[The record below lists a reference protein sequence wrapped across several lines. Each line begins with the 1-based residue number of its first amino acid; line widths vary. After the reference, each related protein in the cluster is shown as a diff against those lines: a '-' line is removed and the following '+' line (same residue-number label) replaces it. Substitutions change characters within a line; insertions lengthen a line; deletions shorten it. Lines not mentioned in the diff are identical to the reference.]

1 MPISKETLN
10 LLDYF
15 KNNKKEM
22 KSIKNINIDFKTI
35 ANINIINH
43 LTKLSKDLEQLKFN
57 IQENKNAIDII
68 RNIIDYLNTFNVIY
82 IPFLGPTNA
91 GKTTI
96 INGIIGKDLLPTGM
110 TECTKRGIIIGYGDL
125 DDNDMFIAN
134 MSLEKKKYF
143 NEHKFYFQRKNI
155 IGKGLAQV
163 RDTLNGLNNKFPNSE
178 KYSFYYIK
186 TKIKLYDEL
195 GLDKNMKKMIYL
207 IDFPGF
213 GTGNFFENNIY
224 KNIMTICNS
233 FFFIVKNLRI
243 KESNNALILN
253 NLFLK
258 TMDQTNIISSN
269 KFIKSCFFIV
279 NNEKEQ
285 TTSDIDLESGKRQIQ
300 GIIKNE
306 IEKENIN
313 LSFFNAEFYSHFN
326 NYYNYFFDIDF
337 LFKKEYKNF
346 QEYNSN
352 IFKYPEKYISNKK
365 YETFYAYLNT
375 AINNKKKKLFQYSNK
390 NFDNKISAEIE
401 NQIKKIVNQNIYY
414 NLDNKEI
421 KILAKYISFSQ
432 DNINKLEYLE
442 KSGVVNFKKIF
453 LEQIY
458 FINDEIQMKLN
469 QKSFNIISRLD
480 IFFSDRKE
488 GINEFKNKIKVIKSK
503 LLNLLSQNWNL
514 DIKDNLEK
522 LSKLLDAKNIN
533 GLLKKK
539 NYDEI
544 KKEIN
549 NDLKQNLI
557 ELEEPILNYIDNKIN
572 NINLLTLEA
581 DMAISNF
588 YLDKNIF
595 KKPKFKEYYIKYFGD
610 KAELSLTGEIYNYII
625 NSSEGLLDILF
636 NNGIIELIKSIF
648 NSEHCLL
655 NIINIIKN
663 NYSNCI
669 KKAITKFS
677 NVAKD
682 YIEENIN
689 FLEFILLKLQI
700 NYNKEQRAKWF
711 ELRLHYEEKRN
722 DILKEFAKMIKAL
735 EDNKEKI
742 ENEKGKSAK

>member
-1 MPISKETLN
+1 M
-10 LLDYF
+10 
-15 KNNKKEM
+15 
-22 KSIKNINIDFKTI
+22 
-35 ANINIINH
+35 
-43 LTKLSKDLEQLKFN
+43 
-57 IQENKNAIDII
+57 
-68 RNIIDYLNTFNVIY
+68 
-82 IPFLGPTNA
+82 
-91 GKTTI
+91 
-96 INGIIGKDLLPTGM
+96 
-110 TECTKRGIIIGYGDL
+110 
-125 DDNDMFIAN
+125 
-134 MSLEKKKYF
+134 
-143 NEHKFYFQRKNI
+143 
-155 IGKGLAQV
+155 
-163 RDTLNGLNNKFPNSE
+163 
-178 KYSFYYIK
+178 
-186 TKIKLYDEL
+186 
-195 GLDKNMKKMIYL
+195 
-207 IDFPGF
+207 
-213 GTGNFFENNIY
+213 
-224 KNIMTICNS
+224 
-233 FFFIVKNLRI
+233 
-243 KESNNALILN
+243 
-253 NLFLK
+253 
-258 TMDQTNIISSN
+258 
-269 KFIKSCFFIV
+269 
-279 NNEKEQ
+279 
-285 TTSDIDLESGKRQIQ
+285 
-300 GIIKNE
+300 
-306 IEKENIN
+306 
-313 LSFFNAEFYSHFN
+313 
-326 NYYNYFFDIDF
+326 
-337 LFKKEYKNF
+337 
-346 QEYNSN
+346 
-352 IFKYPEKYISNKK
+352 
-365 YETFYAYLNT
+365 
-375 AINNKKKKLFQYSNK
+375 
-390 NFDNKISAEIE
+390 
-401 NQIKKIVNQNIYY
+401 
-414 NLDNKEI
+414 
-421 KILAKYISFSQ
+421 AKYISFSQ

-648 NSEHCLL
+648 NSEYCLL

-700 NYNKEQRAKWF
+700 NYNKEQRVKWF